1 LEQNRAVRH
10 TEVMEVDPATPS
22 TTTIETA
29 ALALRAG
36 RLVAFPTETVYGL
49 GAVLGDRAAL
59 RSVFEAKG
67 RPPTD
72 PLIVHLPAAE
82 ELGRVVAGDDARVA
96 ELARNFWPGPLTMV
110 LPRDASVPDE
120 ATAGGPSVGVRVP
133 SHPVAH
139 ALLGAVGEP
148 VAAPSANRFGRISPT
163 AAAHV
168 LDELEGRIDVVLDGG
183 RTTLGIESTVL
194 DLTRSTPTV
203 LRPGGVTVEQL
214 RDVLGD
220 VHDVARHVVDEADA
234 ATAPG
239 QFLRHY
245 APSTPLVLVQGGPDV
260 LGDLRDRLVSCGL
273 AAEVVPLPAVAEDAA
288 RVLYRRLRR
297 ADGRAGVLL
306 AAAVDPG
313 GVGRAV
319 NDRLYR
325 AAHGRVV
332 ADASD
337 PTVQRLVELLG

>member
-1 LEQNRAVRH
+1 MRH
-10 TEVMEVDPATPS
+10 TEVLQVDPVAPS
-22 TTTIETA
+22 TTTMEA
-29 ALALRAG
+29 AAVALGAG

-67 RPPTD
+67 RPATD
-72 PLIVHLPAAE
+72 PLIVHLPDADG
-82 ELGRVVAGDDARVA
+82 LGRVVAGDDGRVA
-96 ELARNFWPGPLTMV
+96 ELARHFWPGPLTLV
-110 LPRDASVPDE
+110 LPRGASVPDE

-139 ALLGAVGEP
+139 ALLAAVGEP

-163 AAAHV
+163 EAAHV
-168 LDELEGRIDVVLDGG
+168 LDELEGRIDMVLDGG
-183 RTTLGIESTVL
+183 PTTLGIESTVL
-194 DLTRSTPTV
+194 DLTRPTPTV
-203 LRPGGVTVEQL
+203 LRPGGVTLEQL

-220 VHDVARHVVDEADA
+220 VDELAGHVVDEADA

-260 LGDLRDRLVSCGL
+260 LGDLRERLASRGL
-273 AAEVVPLPAVAEDAA
+273 TPEVVQLPASSDGAA
-288 RVLYRRLRR
+288 RVLYRQLRR
-297 ADGRAGVLL
+297 ADGRAAVLL
-306 AAAVDPG
+306 AATVDPSG
-313 GVGRAV
+313 LGRAV

-325 AAHGRVV
+325 AAHGRV
-332 ADASD
+332 ATDASD
-337 PTVQRLVELLG
+337 PTVERLVALLG